1 MQARTILII
10 ILIILLLPFI
20 ALARTERALLIGL
33 GEQKDPAW
41 NKINGD
47 RDVELLSRQLS
58 EAGVRDIHTLVN
70 QKATKKAIVSA
81 IKALT
86 ARSKSGDLVYIHFS
100 GHGQRMTDLDLDEKD
115 DVWDEAWIPYDAYRK
130 YCRHDQGEKHL
141 SDDELALLFA
151 KLADR
156 LGQQG
161 RLIVV
166 ADACHSGDS
175 SRGEEDTCSVPVRG
189 VMDDFV
195 IPGTPRHTS
204 ETRPAVRWTLL
215 SACKDYQLNY
225 EHRQGFGLLT
235 YTLCKLW
242 AVLGEIS
249 DNKAMMRAITG
260 HMRSEAVAG
269 QRPQT
274 PVLETNVSTALG
286 PLFSIGK

>member
-20 ALARTERALLIGL
+20 ALARTDRALLIGL

-41 NKINGD
+41 AKINGD

-70 QKATKKAIVSA
+70 RKATKKAIVSA
-81 IKALT
+81 IRQLAS
-86 ARSKSGDLVYIHFS
+86 RSKPGDIVYIHFS

-115 DVWDEAWIPYDAYRK
+115 DAWDEAWIPYDACRK
-130 YCRHDQGEKHL
+130 YGPDDRGEKHL
-141 SDDELALLFA
+141 SDDELAVMFA
-151 KLADR
+151 SIADR
-156 LGQQG
+156 IGPQG

-175 SRGEEDTCSVPVRG
+175 SRGDDEDCGVPVRG

-195 IPGTPRHTS
+195 IPGTPRPSS
-204 ETRPAVRWTLL
+204 EPRPAVRWTLL

-225 EHRQGFGLLT
+225 EHRRGFGLLT
-235 YTLCKLW
+235 YTLCELW
-242 AVLGEIS
+242 PKLGEIS
-249 DNKAMMRAITG
+249 DNKAMMRAITKF
-260 HMRSEAVAG
+260 MRSESVAG

-274 PVLETNVSTALG
+274 PVLETNAAAALG